1 MQNKA
6 SYINSIIESLSQN
19 PNYSQHF
26 NHRGD
31 NALLFLD
38 LSNILCRAHDYS
50 VWIDIEDLVYILS
63 TLYNLKGCY
72 AFTSC
77 NLTNGMVNFL
87 YNTGFIVYQSPF
99 DSDALMGFTI
109 CSVCKESDVE
119 LVLIGT
125 HDGGF
130 RGVSD
135 QLAQKGIHVG
145 FLGFKDMFS
154 SYLKSSL
161 LFYFEDMK
169 ILSPLKETE
178 TKNQTIVSTEM
189 QTDIQFDTVETTS
202 NIRVPRASPNG
213 VH

>member
-1 MQNKA
+1 
-6 SYINSIIESLSQN
+6 
-19 PNYSQHF
+19 
-26 NHRGD
+26 
-31 NALLFLD
+31 
-38 LSNILCRAHDYS
+38 
-50 VWIDIEDLVYILS
+50 
-63 TLYNLKGCY
+63 
-72 AFTSC
+72 
-77 NLTNGMVNFL
+77 MVNFL

-109 CSVCKESDVE
+109 CSVCKESDIE

-145 FLGFKDMFS
+145 FLGFRDMFS
-154 SYLKSSL
+154 SYLKSSP

-178 TKNQTIVSTEM
+178 TKNQTIVPTEM
-189 QTDIQFDTVETTS
+189 QPEIQFDPLEPTS
-202 NIRVPRASPNG
+202 NIRIPRTSLDGA
-213 VH
+213 H

>member
-1 MQNKA
+1 MQNKK
-6 SYINSIIESLSQN
+6 SNISSIVESLSQN
-19 PNYSQHF
+19 PNYDQNF
-26 NHRGD
+26 NHRGE

-38 LSNILCRAHDYS
+38 LTNILCRAHEYG
-50 VWIDIEDLVYILS
+50 VWIDIEDLVHIFS
-63 TLYNLKGCY
+63 TLYDLKGKY

-109 CSVCKESDVE
+109 CNVCKESDVE
-119 LVLIGT
+119 LVIIGT

-135 QLAQKGIHVG
+135 QLAQKGIQVAFIG
-145 FLGFKDMFS
+145 FRDMFS

-161 LFYFEDMK
+161 LFCFEDMK
-169 ILSPLKETE
+169 IILPLKETE
-178 TKNQTIVSTEM
+178 TKNNTNSSTEV
-189 QTDIQFDTVETTS
+189 QQEV
-202 NIRVPRASPNG
+202 NIGPLEPT
-213 VH
+213 